1 MFYKDLLDIFDE
13 RPVDKSHEAIDILR
27 KKYFLDAPEPVLSE
41 IYYGLAGYETFQEA
55 YGHIDLNAIKWKLVD
70 LPIESFLE
78 VRHATYYGMLNEEVE
93 AYPLRGGIDFYGPE
107 IASYWRTYGTW
118 LEPPFFIERSI
129 LESNA
134 CGLQLI
140 EGHTRLGALL
150 GEFNHQSFTLAKTH
164 KVFLAHRN

>member
-1 MFYKDLLDIFDE
+1 MFYKDLRDIFDE
-13 RPVDKSHEAIDILR
+13 RPIDKCDEAIEILR
-27 KKYFLDAPEPVLSE
+27 KQFFLDAPEAVLKE

-55 YGHIDLNAIKWKLVD
+55 YGHIDLKTIKWKLVN
-70 LPIESFLE
+70 LPIESLLE

-93 AYPLRGGIDFYGPE
+93 AYPFRGGIDFYGPE

-129 LESNA
+129 IESNA
-134 CGLQLI
+134 SGLQLI

-150 GEFNHQSFTLAKTH
+150 GEFNHQSITLAKTH